1 MTAQGETKWAGE
13 TIVDP
18 PIVLPEPTEAVEVD
32 VETIVTVG
40 VKITMIMDAINMD
53 DTVIAAVITAII
65 GIMTGIMMNA
75 VAMVGMTAGVIT
87 AVAM

>member
-1 MTAQGETKWAGE
+1 M
-13 TIVDP
+13 DP

>member
-1 MTAQGETKWAGE
+1 M
-13 TIVDP
+13 DP

-40 VKITMIMDAINMD
+40 VKITMIMDAIKMD